1 LTGSDRDAA
10 NLGVATARN
19 RGASYRLLPANSVQF
34 YGRAGTRSA
43 GKLMI
48 EFCSRAMESITKPL
62 DAAAKKHQPE
72 VSASRSTSAVIIN
85 DTTSAIPIVRV
96 RLAVDAT

>member
-1 LTGSDRDAA
+1 
-10 NLGVATARN
+10 
-19 RGASYRLLPANSVQF
+19 
-34 YGRAGTRSA
+34 
-43 GKLMI
+43 
-48 EFCSRAMESITKPL
+48 MESITKPL